1 MINVQPEVKN
11 WIVVT
16 LGMADI
22 FTPEKRS
29 WVMSRIRSRDTK
41 IEKKTASLLRKN
53 KIHYRRFPKIFGNPD
68 FVVEK
73 KVLVFCDGDFWH
85 GYGYGKKKRPQ
96 KKFWRDKIERNMK
109 RDRKVTRKLRADG
122 WSVVRLW
129 EHNIERRPQSCIGRI
144 RKSL

>member
-1 MINVQPEVKN
+1 M
-11 WIVVT
+11 T
-16 LGMADI
+16 DI

-41 IEKKTASLLRKN
+41 IEKKIAHLLRKN
-53 KIHYRRFPKIFGNPD
+53 KIHYRRFPRIFGNPD

-85 GYGYGKKKRPQ
+85 GYGYDKKKRPQ
-96 KKFWRDKIERNMK
+96 KKFWRDKIERNME
-109 RDRKVTRKLRADG
+109 RDRKVTRKLRVDG

-129 EHNIERRPQSCIGRI
+129 EHDIEKRPQSCIGRI

>member
-1 MINVQPEVKN
+1 MP
-11 WIVVT
+11 
-16 LGMADI
+16 DI

-53 KIHYRRFPKIFGNPD
+53 KIHYRRLPNLFGSPD
-68 FVVEK
+68 LVVETG
-73 KVLVFCDGDFWH
+73 VLVFCDGDFWH
-85 GYGYGKKKRPQ
+85 GYRYKEKKRLP

-109 RDRKVTRKLRADG
+109 RDRTVTRRLRADG

-129 EHNIERRPQSCIGRI
+129 EHDIDGKPDACAGRI
-144 RKSL
+144 TRALRMVQ